1 MLLALYDKIAERRES
16 DRSAAPRGGWVNA
29 IRRSMGIVVGLMFLW
44 MAGTLRS
51 GDTKSLDARRQELRK
66 LVAEEWEY
74 VMREYPEFATIV
86 GDYRYN
92 DRWSDGSL
100 AHVEQT
106 KKDEQEW
113 LARFEAIDTTG
124 FPEQERLDR
133 QLMVR
138 NLKAQIQS
146 IELKLY
152 EMPVDQFYGA
162 HLQLAQ
168 FVASIPFHTTRQ
180 YEDYLTRLHQIPR
193 LMTELV
199 EILKQGTK
207 DKLLPPK
214 FLLEKTVEQCE
225 SIAGPAGESNVF
237 GQPVIHFPDGVP
249 ETDASGRMTRSWP
262 RGIWKCHPPTPG
274 WRASSRRSTR
284 RKAEPTPECGRF
296 QTERRS
302 TAFESVSRRP
312 PIWIRKRSI
321 SWDCQRWRGSKPM
334 NWSSQK
340 SLALMI

>member
-1 MLLALYDKIAERRES
+1 
-16 DRSAAPRGGWVNA
+16 
-29 IRRSMGIVVGLMFLW
+29 
-44 MAGTLRS
+44 
-51 GDTKSLDARRQELRK
+51 
-66 LVAEEWEY
+66 
-74 VMREYPEFATIV
+74 MREYPEFATIV

-138 NLKAQIQS
+138 NLKAQIES

-180 YEDYLTRLHQIPR
+180 YEDYLTRLHEIPR

-225 SIAGPAGESNVF
+225 SIAGPAGESNAF

-249 ETDASGRMTRSWP
+249 ETSVARFWTWVSVHFVRFAIAWSAS
-262 RGIWKCHPPTPG
+262 
-274 WRASSRRSTR
+274 
-284 RKAEPTPECGRF
+284 
-296 QTERRS
+296 
-302 TAFESVSRRP
+302 
-312 PIWIRKRSI
+312 
-321 SWDCQRWRGSKPM
+321 
-334 NWSSQK
+334 
-340 SLALMI
+340 

>member
-1 MLLALYDKIAERRES
+1 MNRKEVMCDVSTVTQTGQYGDAASACASDKGRRGIQCCWRCIARSPERRES
-16 DRSAAPRGGWVNA
+16 DRSAAPRGGCVNA

-44 MAGTLRS
+44 MAGTLGS
-51 GDTKSLDARRQELRK
+51 EDTKSLDARRQELKK

-106 KKDEQEW
+106 KKDEQKW

-124 FPEQERLDR
+124 FPEQERLDQ

-138 NLKAQIQS
+138 NLKAQIES

-180 YEDYLTRLHQIPR
+180 DEDYPTPLHQIP
-193 LMTELV
+193 
-199 EILKQGTK
+199 
-207 DKLLPPK
+207 
-214 FLLEKTVEQCE
+214 
-225 SIAGPAGESNVF
+225 
-237 GQPVIHFPDGVP
+237 
-249 ETDASGRMTRSWP
+249 
-262 RGIWKCHPPTPG
+262 
-274 WRASSRRSTR
+274 
-284 RKAEPTPECGRF
+284 
-296 QTERRS
+296 
-302 TAFESVSRRP
+302 
-312 PIWIRKRSI
+312 
-321 SWDCQRWRGSKPM
+321 
-334 NWSSQK
+334 
-340 SLALMI
+340 